1 MMKGAAEECD
11 GVMLHAFYTRKY
23 LDDVVVPRLRKGLGS
38 VRKGWLD
45 FEVSGGGF
53 VATGK
58 DNEIVTKMFEWI
70 RTRISFYGST
80 PSYWPFFE
88 THGLEDLGLE
98 LNSLAKEGK
107 LERMTAAVSD
117 DVVRL
122 FAAVGRH
129 DEIAAEI

>member
-1 MMKGAAEECD
+1 MKGAAEECD

-58 DNEIVTKMFEWI
+58 DNDIVSNVFVDTNAYRFQ
-70 RTRISFYGST
+70 GVNA
-80 PSYWPFFE
+80 
-88 THGLEDLGLE
+88 LL
-98 LNSLAKEGK
+98 LAI
-107 LERMTAAVSD
+107 
-117 DVVRL
+117 
-122 FAAVGRH
+122 F
-129 DEIAAEI
+129 